1 MSAVKMNEKGIGL
14 VETVLALGVAVAVIT
29 SLVSLTLYTLRSSQ
43 QSKYML
49 QATKL
54 ANEELERVRAKR
66 DSGSWTVFMSSLK
79 SSETNINCELNPCSI
94 SPTYVVTQAVEQIPI
109 PGLTQTI
116 SRSFTIDD
124 PIDGSIAGTETM
136 IRVTVTVGWPLG
148 GTTKYVYTSTD
159 LSNWRGN

>member
-1 MSAVKMNEKGIGL
+1 MPTVKINEKGIGL

-29 SLVSLTLYTLRSSQ
+29 SLVSLTIYTLRSSQ

-66 DSGSWTVFMSSLK
+66 DSGSWTDFMRSIDTTS
-79 SSETNINCELNPCSI
+79 NCESNPCSI
-94 SPTYVVTQAVEQIPI
+94 SPTYQVSQSVEQIRI
-109 PGLTQTI
+109 EGLTQTI
-116 SRSFTIDD
+116 SRSFIVDD
-124 PIDGSIAGTETM
+124 PVDGSVSGDETM
-136 IRVTVTVGWPLG
+136 VRVTVTVGWPMG